1 MQFGLALPQYDFSVP
16 GRDRL
21 DWPTLAAYG
30 QRAEQVGFH
39 SLWLSDHIVWAIDRY
54 GARPG
59 NHEGYDPI
67 PTLAALARLTTTA
80 RLGTLVL
87 AAPIRPVTVLAK
99 ALTSLDH
106 VSAGRLTVGIGAG
119 WFGPDFE
126 LTDTPFPSP
135 AQRLADLGA
144 AIDQLKAS
152 FDRAAPPGAAPANAA
167 PPNLPPPVQQP
178 RPPIWVGGRG
188 PRLVQLAAAKADGW
202 NTCWQ
207 WTPQDYAPRAADA
220 LDLAPDPDRFALS
233 VGLYTLVGE
242 DEADLR
248 RRFERL
254 KATSP
259 LGVVDPGTTLDE
271 YRQGRLVG
279 TVDQVREQVQAW
291 ADLGV
296 TTLIACLGAVPFS
309 VTDMDDLEVVAAA
322 GSAVP

>member
-1 MQFGLALPQYDFSVP
+1 
-16 GRDRL
+16 
-21 DWPTLAAYG
+21 
-30 QRAEQVGFH
+30 
-39 SLWLSDHIVWAIDRY
+39 
-54 GARPG
+54 
-59 NHEGYDPI
+59 
-67 PTLAALARLTTTA
+67 
-80 RLGTLVL
+80 
-87 AAPIRPVTVLAK
+87 
-99 ALTSLDH
+99 
-106 VSAGRLTVGIGAG
+106 
-119 WFGPDFE
+119 
-126 LTDTPFPSP
+126 
-135 AQRLADLGA
+135 
-144 AIDQLKAS
+144 
-152 FDRAAPPGAAPANAA
+152 
-167 PPNLPPPVQQP
+167 LPPPVQQP

-188 PRLVQLAAAKADGW
+188 PRLVRLAAAKADGW

-220 LDLAPDPDRFALS
+220 LDHAPDPDRFALS

-259 LGVVDPGTTLDE
+259 PGVVDPGTTLDE

-309 VTDMDDLEVVAAA
+309 VTDMDDLEVVVAA